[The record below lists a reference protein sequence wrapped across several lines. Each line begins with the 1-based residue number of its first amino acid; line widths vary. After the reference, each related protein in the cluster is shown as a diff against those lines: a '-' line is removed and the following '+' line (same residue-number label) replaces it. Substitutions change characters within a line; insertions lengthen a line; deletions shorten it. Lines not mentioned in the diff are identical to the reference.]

1 MLYKHGFVN
10 NLLRNYNK
18 NTKITSERIRT
29 RSISYVY
36 RSSCLNGRQL
46 L

>member
-36 RSSCLNGRQL
+36 
-46 L
+46 